1 MGTSLELAILSRK
14 SCLSESE
21 RQDFVALFLGLSE
34 EWFDFEGNS
43 CAPWYYHPEEDWSDD
58 IQNLLAWA
66 YVTLPD
72 NQKPPFALLFETMT
86 RCVEQVAAVKADG
99 FYVRLDYF
107 NIPQRRT
114 RVLYGKKTS
123 AKNRSLLHSLVGTI
137 PSVVFPDMRGES
149 YFHFTSENSTLTE
162 KIKIVI
168 DIAAYNN
175 VDLLVNIFCSLI
187 DRYEKNCSIVA
198 VSRALPHSQY
208 GMDIQTVELSIN
220 ASEWSSFIAGRILRI
235 LFQSLNL
242 SKSTSPLTITMN
254 REVFT

>member
-1 MGTSLELAILSRK
+1 MA
-14 SCLSESE
+14 
-21 RQDFVALFLGLSE
+21 
-34 EWFDFEGNS
+34 
-43 CAPWYYHPEEDWSDD
+43 
-58 IQNLLAWA
+58 
-66 YVTLPD
+66 
-72 NQKPPFALLFETMT
+72 
-86 RCVEQVAAVKADG
+86 
-99 FYVRLDYF
+99 
-107 NIPQRRT
+107 
-114 RVLYGKKTS
+114 KKTS

-149 YFHFTSENSTLTE
+149 YFHFTSENPTLTE

-175 VDLLVNIFCSLI
+175 VELLVNIFCSLI

-198 VSRALPHSQY
+198 VSRVLPHSQY
-208 GMDIQTVELSIN
+208 GMDIHTVELSIN

-242 SKSTSPLTITMN
+242 SKSTSPLTITMT